1 MNHLKH
7 ICELSQQMVLREL
20 LNLLTWLLHHVGILN
35 QPLLASL
42 AAAPFTPQVG
52 EGRRA
57 GVVGAHTSARAHVCV
72 CVHVSMRARVRV
84 CMCVCV
90 CVCVCACVRV
100 CVRVHVCMCVYV
112 SGARGAHTGG
122 THEGVHV
129 RGEGGMFTVYCIKKV
144 TPLGRGLRRLGG

>member
-90 CVCVCACVRV
+90 CVCVCMCACVCACACVHVCV
-100 CVRVHVCMCVYV
+100 CVR
-112 SGARGAHTGG
+112 GKGG
-122 THEGVHV
+122 THGGHTRGGACEG
-129 RGEGGMFTVYCIKKV
+129 
-144 TPLGRGLRRLGG
+144 